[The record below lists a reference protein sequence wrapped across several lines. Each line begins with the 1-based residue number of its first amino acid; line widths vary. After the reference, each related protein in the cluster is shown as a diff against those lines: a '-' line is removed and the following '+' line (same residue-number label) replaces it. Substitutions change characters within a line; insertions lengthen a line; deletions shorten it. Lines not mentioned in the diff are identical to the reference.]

1 MICKV
6 SEESYEFQRM
16 KELFPFENE
25 FYILVPDA
33 PKPTVDEGHYDE
45 FADSDTTC

>member
-25 FYILVPDA
+25 FYILVPDKEDVSGNDA
-33 PKPTVDEGHYDE
+33 VSNKNPETKEV
-45 FADSDTTC
+45 